1 MSKWTDESCASI
13 TRKSLHY
20 LGLYKR
26 NDSHQKQINMTHE
39 ENQYLDII
47 KELVG
52 DTVVDDTGKI
62 VKCNW
67 EYGPRVTRG
76 GAITVGGFNKTMKFS
91 LLECTLPLL
100 TTKRV
105 FFRGVVEELL
115 WMIRGSSD
123 AGELAAVGVHI
134 WDGHTSREFLDQ
146 RGLRDYREGETGP
159 LYGWQWRN
167 AGGDYGRRDCGD
179 CSKKNGVDQLAAVIE
194 SLKKHPGERRHIIC
208 AWNPPDLPKM
218 ALTPCHCLVQ
228 FYVRAGE
235 FLDCTLYQR
244 SADVGLGV
252 PFNIASYAIL
262 TRLIAACTRLKPG
275 YFYHTLGDYHIYE
288 PHVVALQAQSKLEPH
303 PFPKL
308 KIKGEGDLRTV
319 RDLERLTYDDF
330 QLLDYKCHK
339 GIKMPLVI

>member
-1 MSKWTDESCASI
+1 M
-13 TRKSLHY
+13 
-20 LGLYKR
+20 
-26 NDSHQKQINMTHE
+26 E
-39 ENQYLDII
+39 EQQYLDII
-47 KELVG
+47 RELIG
-52 DTVVDDTGKI
+52 DTVVDDDTGKI

-76 GAITVGGFNKTMKFS
+76 GAITVGGFNKTMKFN
-91 LLECTLPLL
+91 LVDCTLPLL

-123 AGELAAVGVHI
+123 AGELRDRGVHI

-146 RGLRDYREGETGP
+146 RGLGDYKEGETGP
-159 LYGWQWRN
+159 LYGWQWRR
-167 AGGDYGRRDCGD
+167 AGADWDRRDCASCAD
-179 CSKKNGVDQLAAVIE
+179 RGVDQLASVIE
-194 SLKKHPGERRHIIC
+194 SIRKHPGERRHIIS

-228 FYVRAGE
+228 FYVRAGQ

-262 TRLIAACTRLKPG
+262 VRLIAACVRLKPG

-288 PHVVALQAQSKLEPH
+288 PHVAALRDQVKLEPH

-308 KIKGEGDLRTV
+308 KIRGESDLRTV
-319 RDLERLTYDDF
+319 EDLEGLTYEDF
-330 QLLDYKCHK
+330 QLIDYKCHK
-339 GIKMPLVI
+339 GIKMSLVI

>member
-1 MSKWTDESCASI
+1 MQ
-13 TRKSLHY
+13 
-20 LGLYKR
+20 GLYKPTGQ
-26 NDSHQKQINMTHE
+26 SPKAKKMSHE
-39 ENQYLDII
+39 EHQYLDII
-47 KELVG
+47 KELTK
-52 DTVVDDTGKI
+52 DVVIDEETGKI
-62 VKCNW
+62 AKCNW

-91 LLECTLPLL
+91 LANCTLPLL

-123 AGELAAVGVHI
+123 AKELADKGVHI

-146 RGLRDYREGETGP
+146 RGLGDYQEGETGP

-167 AGGDYGRRDCGD
+167 AGADYSRRDCKQCITNG
-179 CSKKNGVDQLAAVIE
+179 GVDQLRNVIE
-194 SLKKHPGERRHIIC
+194 TLKSAPGERRHIMC

-235 FLDCTLYQR
+235 YLDCTLYQR
-244 SADVGLGV
+244 SADIGLGV

-262 TRLIAACTRLKPG
+262 LRLIAACTGLKSG

-288 PHVVALQAQSKLEPH
+288 QHIVPLQAQAELRPNE
-303 PFPKL
+303 FPKL
-308 KIKGEGDLRTV
+308 SIRGETLLRTV
-319 RDLERLTYDDF
+319 EDLERLTYDDF
-330 QLLDYKCHK
+330 ELHNYKSHK
-339 GIKMPLVI
+339 SVKLELVI